1 MLLWQSVGGDSVV
14 SKDGVVL
21 GDKASIKHSCVGDHC
36 HIGEKTKIVNCIIMD
51 HVHIGVG

>member
-1 MLLWQSVGGDSVV
+1 MV